1 MTNVIVLQGADIP
14 GSASAF
20 FIQITGPVFTGKK
33 DVEAHISGEVAAYVQ
48 TVIQAGLLCVIK
60 GKYVPGATYIDAE
73 TVSFLRD
80 KKNIGDEIWE

>member
-1 MTNVIVLQGADIP
+1 MTNVVVLQGAAIP

-20 FIQITGPVFTGKK
+20 FMQITGPTFTGKK

-48 TVIQAGLLCVIK
+48 TVIQEGLLCIIK
-60 GKYVPGATYIDAE
+60 GKYVPGETYIDVE

-80 KKNIGDEIWE
+80 KKNAGDEMWG